1 MLEIETINL
10 YTECDKRILK
20 SCLNKSQS
28 YLKLIPQIKLELTE
42 QLSSILS
49 EIEVSYQIIFD
60 KVEFEKKRLFDYVSN
75 EFDVKLT
82 EVTRLE
88 LELSNL
94 RQEVVELVEQ
104 DIQFNSKQC
113 EDETMRVSVCCC
125 CCCCWCCWC
134 YCLLL

>member
-1 MLEIETINL
+1 MLDVESIHL
-10 YTECDKRILK
+10 YTDSDKHILK

-28 YLKLIPQIKLELTE
+28 YLELIPQIKLELSE
-42 QLSSILS
+42 HLSCILS
-49 EIEVSYQIIFD
+49 EIQVSYQIIFD
-60 KVEFEKKRLFDYVSN
+60 KVEFEQKRLVDYVTN

-88 LELSNL
+88 LELNNL

-104 DIQFNSKQC
+104 DIQFNSKQG
-113 EDETMRVSVCCC
+113 EGDTIRVSYSCCC
-125 CCCCWCCWC
+125 CCCCDN

>member
-10 YTECDKRILK
+10 FTENDKRIFK
-20 SCLNKSQS
+20 SCLNKSES
-28 YLKLIPQIKLELTE
+28 YLELIPKIKLELTE

-60 KVEFEKKRLFDYVSN
+60 KVEFEKKRLIDYVSN

-88 LELSNL
+88 LELSSL

-104 DIQFNSKQC
+104 DIQFNSKQSV
-113 EDETMRVSVCCC
+113 DETMRVSSCCC
-125 CCCCWCCWC
+125 CCCCCCC
-134 YCLLL
+134 YYCLLI